1 VQYSPKEWVWEVGM
15 VTSYDEETPV
25 DPLNG
30 IQIISWDRLP
40 GRSAWKPGLI
50 FSKQPCVYLSRAG

>member
-1 VQYSPKEWVWEVGM
+1 MGLKVGL

-25 DPLNG
+25 EPLNG